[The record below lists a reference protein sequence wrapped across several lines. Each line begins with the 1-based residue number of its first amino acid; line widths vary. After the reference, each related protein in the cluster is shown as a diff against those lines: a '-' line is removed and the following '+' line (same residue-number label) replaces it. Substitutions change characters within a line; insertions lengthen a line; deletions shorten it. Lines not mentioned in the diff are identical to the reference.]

1 MLIAVLCL
9 GIGYALLT
17 SPPVRFPDSPGY
29 VGDPAQLEGFFSLT
43 GDASRAWPTVLAYW
57 VAGSDFGRAALQSTL
72 YALAWS
78 ALLATWLHGRSQA
91 YVLATGGL
99 LTTLALTPLA
109 LQWNLTI
116 LAESLT
122 ISLAIG
128 GIATLRVAIAVSKG
142 KTNREGWR
150 GIAWFIVGTLLLSL
164 AAVNRFPLTGLM
176 LVPAVCAFILWQRD
190 RYKWPQLAIAGLI
203 VTVGAVYPLMYNQ
216 VTNTHW
222 SGDGAYPSRSSLNF
236 LLLSA
241 TGAPQPAWAD
251 PLWQTVAE
259 QAPECLEGLRGSF
272 LEGETSPWARA
283 DEMATACPAG
293 VAWLNDNFSSEYAQ
307 FMLANPRSTARYV
320 ATMIGGV
327 ADPVAYAR
335 VKSPLP
341 QAVSTIFEA
350 DRSRNADFQPIAGWL
365 MVTAVMV
372 GTIAVTRV
380 RWSKGLLLA
389 SAVALGGLVS
399 VIASVLMIMTES
411 VRTTSPATIALLTGC
426 ILVLGESVRLIQ
438 RRSQPDD

>member
-1 MLIAVLCL
+1 MAHRARLLGSRKRLRSSGTAVHALCACMVGASRDL
-9 GIGYALLT
+9 ASRPKPGIRFGHRRTAYYPGPNAPRT
-17 SPPVRFPDSPGY
+17 SVESH
-29 VGDPAQLEGFFSLT
+29 DPCGIVDHLT
-43 GDASRAWPTVLAYW
+43 GNWRNRDAARRYRC
-57 VAGSDFGRAALQSTL
+57 G
-72 YALAWS
+72 
-78 ALLATWLHGRSQA
+78 
-91 YVLATGGL
+91 
-99 LTTLALTPLA
+99 
-109 LQWNLTI
+109 
-116 LAESLT
+116 
-122 ISLAIG
+122 
-128 GIATLRVAIAVSKG
+128 KG

-293 VAWLNDNFSSEYAQ
+293 VAWLNDNFSSKYAQ